1 MIIPDGIAETAITLK
16 DQLFDLRG
24 LSAYSALAVPTL
36 RDYLRNGRNP
46 IPYFKIKGKI
56 LIRKSEFDEW
66 LETFRVNR
74 KQDIQAV
81 VDEVMASFKK
91 RQSDQQSEGHGC

>member
-36 RDYLRNGRNP
+36 RDYLRDGRNP

-56 LIRKSEFDEW
+56 LVRKAEFDAW

-74 KQDIQAV
+74 KQNVQEI
-81 VDEVMASFKK
+81 VDGVMASFKK
-91 RQSDQQSEGHGC
+91 R